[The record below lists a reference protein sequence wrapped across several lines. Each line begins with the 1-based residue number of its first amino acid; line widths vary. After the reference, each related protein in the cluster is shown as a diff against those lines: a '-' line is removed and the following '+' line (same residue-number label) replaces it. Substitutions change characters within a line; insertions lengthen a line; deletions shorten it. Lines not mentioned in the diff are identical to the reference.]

1 MTSDKHGAYDANVI
15 YNVVHYTTHNK
26 ETYTCRAKAL
36 SRPVA
41 LTQPQLK
48 SSHLFIVYLRS
59 AHGQRIGENWSLGSF
74 DMQIIILLEIR
85 EDILFS
91 KK

>member
-1 MTSDKHGAYDANVI
+1 MTSDKHGAYDASII
-15 YNVVHYTTHNK
+15 YNVVHYTTHSK

-36 SRPVA
+36 SRSVA

-48 SSHLFIVYLRS
+48 SSHLFIVYLRI
-59 AHGQRIGENWSLGSF
+59 AHGQRIGENWSLGSL

-85 EDILFS
+85 KDILFS
-91 KK
+91 EK